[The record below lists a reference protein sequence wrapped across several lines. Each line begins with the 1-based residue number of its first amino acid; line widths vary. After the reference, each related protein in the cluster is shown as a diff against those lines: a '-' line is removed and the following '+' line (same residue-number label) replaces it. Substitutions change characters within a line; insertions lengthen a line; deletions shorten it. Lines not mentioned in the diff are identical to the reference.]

1 MLFSIDPPIK
11 PININVSETTT
22 LAGAPAA
29 DAATGAPNAPSV
41 PDAANSIPQESPSQ
55 EPAAAPDAQ
64 APPAPTSQVA
74 ASFGGDDGEDPAEIE
89 IEYRPI
95 VDFDADIDLSE
106 QYAASMVAVVEGQMV
121 SGQVIRVDDD
131 EVLLDIGFKSEG
143 VIPAR
148 ELSIRRD
155 VTTHELVKVGEQLE
169 AAVLHREDRE
179 GRLILSKKRAQY
191 EQAWDAIAR
200 VKDSNGIVKGVVI
213 EAVKGGLIVD
223 VGLRGFLP
231 ASLIDMRR
239 VRELEP
245 YLGQVIETKILEIDR
260 SRNNVVLSRRHWL
273 LENQREQREH
283 LLEKITVGERL
294 QGTVASIVSFGAF
307 VDLGGLDG
315 LIHVSELS
323 WKHIR
328 HPSEVVSV
336 GDEVDVIV
344 TEVNPAQERVSLS
357 LRATQRDPWE
367 EFAETH
373 QVGEL
378 VYGRIT
384 KLVSFGAFV
393 QVSDVVEGLVHI
405 SELSASHV
413 ESAGQVVTPGEE
425 LWVKIVE
432 MDMERRRI
440 SLSVKQAA
448 EGGSVAAEY
457 QEHFGE
463 HAFDAQG
470 NYLGDDAVA
479 SDADE
484 AWAEYYASQESGQSA
499 SDMEASIS
507 YEVREGRSD
516 AAGAVATEVAA
527 EPVAEAAAP
536 AADSPASG

>member
-1 MLFSIDPPIK
+1 M
-11 PININVSETTT
+11 
-22 LAGAPAA
+22 
-29 DAATGAPNAPSV
+29 
-41 PDAANSIPQESPSQ
+41 
-55 EPAAAPDAQ
+55 
-64 APPAPTSQVA
+64 
-74 ASFGGDDGEDPAEIE
+74 
-89 IEYRPI
+89 
-95 VDFDADIDLSE
+95 
-106 QYAASMVAVVEGQMV
+106 
-121 SGQVIRVDDD
+121 
-131 EVLLDIGFKSEG
+131 
-143 VIPAR
+143 
-148 ELSIRRD
+148 
-155 VTTHELVKVGEQLE
+155 
-169 AAVLHREDRE
+169 
-179 GRLILSKKRAQY
+179 
-191 EQAWDAIAR
+191 
-200 VKDSNGIVKGVVI
+200 VI

-373 QVGEL
+373 RVGEL

-384 KLVSFGAFV
+384 KLVSFGGV
-393 QVSDVVEGLVHI
+393 C
-405 SELSASHV
+405 
-413 ESAGQVVTPGEE
+413 AGKRCGGRPGAYFRT
-425 LWVKIVE
+425 I
-432 MDMERRRI
+432 
-440 SLSVKQAA
+440 
-448 EGGSVAAEY
+448 
-457 QEHFGE
+457 
-463 HAFDAQG
+463 
-470 NYLGDDAVA
+470 
-479 SDADE
+479 
-484 AWAEYYASQESGQSA
+484 GQP
-499 SDMEASIS
+499 
-507 YEVREGRSD
+507 R
-516 AAGAVATEVAA
+516 
-527 EPVAEAAAP
+527 
-536 AADSPASG
+536 

>member
-1 MLFSIDPPIK
+1 M
-11 PININVSETTT
+11 SETTT
-22 LAGAPAA
+22 LAGAPDA
-29 DAATGAPNAPSV
+29 DAATAADFNAPSV
-41 PDAANSIPQESPSQ
+41 PDAANSTSQEEPSQ
-55 EPAAAPDAQ
+55 APVAEQPTQEP
-64 APPAPTSQVA
+64 QVA
-74 ASFGGDDGEDPAEIE
+74 ASFGGDGADAEAPEEIE

-106 QYAASMVAVVEGQMV
+106 QYAASMVPVVEGQMV

-373 QVGEL
+373 RVGEL

-507 YEVREGRSD
+507 YEVREGSSE
-516 AAGAVATEVAA
+516 AAGGVATEIAA

-536 AADSPASG
+536 AAEITANPTAEAAADSTVPPASD